1 MRRLVLTVL
10 VFLAVGLLPMLCH
23 RLLRGHMPRS
33 TKTSQC
39 EGPIPCEGFARL
51 SARNFPQ

>member
-23 RLLRGHMPRS
+23 HVLRGHTPGT
-33 TKTSQC
+33 TKSSHWP
-39 EGPIPCEGFARL
+39 GPSP
-51 SARNFPQ
+51 ARNFPQ